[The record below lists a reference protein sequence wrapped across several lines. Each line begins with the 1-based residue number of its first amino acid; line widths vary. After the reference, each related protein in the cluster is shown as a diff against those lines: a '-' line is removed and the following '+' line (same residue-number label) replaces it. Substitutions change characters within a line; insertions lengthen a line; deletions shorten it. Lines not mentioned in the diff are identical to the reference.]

1 MDGTVAGGSD
11 IFVVVVVIFVVIASV
26 DVADDHEDGDDGG
39 DDGGDD
45 VDNAL
50 MRVTSKSREPVVGR
64 GFASI
69 LPVIVVADQTRQEKD
84 GDDFL
89 SNIMVL
95 SSIVG
100 SEFHKISTWRK
111 HHTSRGEIL

>member
-11 IFVVVVVIFVVIASV
+11 IFVVVVVVVVVFVVVASV
-26 DVADDHEDGDDGG
+26 DVADDHDDD

-50 MRVTSKSREPVVGR
+50 MRVTSKRELVVSR

-69 LPVIVVADQTRQEKD
+69 LPVIVLAGQTRQEKD
-84 GDDFL
+84 GDNFL
-89 SNIMVL
+89 SNSMV
-95 SSIVG
+95 
-100 SEFHKISTWRK
+100 
-111 HHTSRGEIL
+111 